1 MMNNSTTKKR
11 ILIFD
16 ALNAYLRAYIVD
28 PSLSTNG
35 DPIGG
40 IKGFIKILQRHVRET
55 SPDQIV
61 IVWDGPN
68 GSRKRKSVDKNYKA
82 GRKPI
87 RLNRAFHNLT
97 DDEELRNK
105 MWQQTRLIEYFNNM
119 PIIQF
124 MLPEVEA
131 DDVIAFI
138 TQMPEY
144 KGWQKIVVSN
154 DKDFM
159 QLCDDETI
167 LWRPTQNEILNK
179 NSIIEK
185 TGVHPVNMALAR
197 AIVGDTSDNLPG
209 VKGAGFATVS
219 KRLNFLS
226 DSKIYTVDDVIEF
239 CEKTSAKLKIF
250 NNITENRKLI
260 EHNYKMMQ
268 LYAPQLSVQ
277 GKDHVRYSIEN
288 FECDFNRTDVLKMMR
303 EDGFGELNWEALRA
317 GLNKV
322 RKGCTNTT
330 GGV

>member
-1 MMNNSTTKKR
+1 MTNTSTSKKR
-11 ILIFD
+11 VLIFD
-16 ALNAYLRAYIVD
+16 GLNAYIRAYIID

-35 DPIGG
+35 QPIGG
-40 IKGFIKILQRHVRET
+40 VKGFIKILQRHVRE
-55 SPDQIV
+55 SQPDEVI

-68 GSRKRKSVDKNYKA
+68 GSKKRKSIDKNYKA

-167 LWRPTQNEILNK
+167 LWRPPRTRFLIRIASLRRLVCIL
-179 NSIIEK
+179 SIW
-185 TGVHPVNMALAR
+185 R
-197 AIVGDTSDNLPG
+197 
-209 VKGAGFATVS
+209 
-219 KRLNFLS
+219 
-226 DSKIYTVDDVIEF
+226 
-239 CEKTSAKLKIF
+239 
-250 NNITENRKLI
+250 
-260 EHNYKMMQ
+260 
-268 LYAPQLSVQ
+268 
-277 GKDHVRYSIEN
+277 
-288 FECDFNRTDVLKMMR
+288 
-303 EDGFGELNWEALRA
+303 
-317 GLNKV
+317 
-322 RKGCTNTT
+322 
-330 GGV
+330 